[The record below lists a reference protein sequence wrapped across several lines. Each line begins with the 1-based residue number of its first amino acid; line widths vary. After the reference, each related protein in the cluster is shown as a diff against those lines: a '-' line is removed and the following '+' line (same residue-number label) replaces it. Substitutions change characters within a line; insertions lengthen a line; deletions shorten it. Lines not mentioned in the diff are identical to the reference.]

1 MRTGVLWNEV
11 VTAVHAKEAKDVEL
25 QHILADACAMQL
37 VRNPKQFDVIVCD
50 NLFGDMLSDEA
61 AMLTGSI
68 GMLPS
73 ASLGAPDAK
82 TGKRK
87 ALYEPVHGSAP
98 DIAGKGLANPIAAI
112 ASYGMALQI
121 FLWINQGSRSDRQ
134 GHRQHARAR
143 LQNRRY
149 HAAKHE
155 KIRHRRDGPGHPRR
169 NGQTG
174 PPHDLWSLRHAFPWV
189 GEATGFD
196 CAADRALVRM

>member
-1 MRTGVLWNEV
+1 V
-11 VTAVHAKEAKDVEL
+11 L

-50 NLFGDMLSDEA
+50 NLFGDMLSDQA

-73 ASLGAPDAK
+73 ASLGVADPK

-112 ASYGMALQI
+112 ASYAMALRYSYGLVKEAELI
-121 FLWINQGSRSDRQ
+121 EKAVANTLAQGYRTADIMQPNMRKA
-134 GHRQHARAR
+134 GTAEMGKAIVEE
-143 LQNRRY
+143 LEKL
-149 HAAKHE
+149 AA
-155 KIRHRRDGPGHPRR
+155 
-169 NGQTG
+169 
-174 PPHDLWSLRHAFPWV
+174 
-189 GEATGFD
+189 
-196 CAADRALVRM
+196 

>member
-1 MRTGVLWNEV
+1 MWNEV
-11 VTAVHAKEAKDVEL
+11 VSATHAREAKDVEL

-73 ASLGAPDAK
+73 ASLGAADAK

-112 ASYGMALQI
+112 ASYAMALRYSYGLVKEAELI
-121 FLWINQGSRSDRQ
+121 EKAVANTLAQGYRTADIMQPNMRKA
-134 GHRQHARAR
+134 GTAEMGKVIVEEVEK
-143 LQNRRY
+143 L
-149 HAAKHE
+149 AA
-155 KIRHRRDGPGHPRR
+155 
-169 NGQTG
+169 
-174 PPHDLWSLRHAFPWV
+174 
-189 GEATGFD
+189 
-196 CAADRALVRM
+196 